1 MTKYNINGIE
11 CIIYGNFPKE
21 LFPEATEC
29 NLLENKNLPI
39 YNFDKLKR
47 ERRLE
52 KEGIITFENL
62 QAAYFLHKVK
72 ALAKS
77 RTVRD
82 YVFEKYTEILAESE
96 RTDYSAE
103 NKKESSEDSEHPS
116 DLQD

>member
-1 MTKYNINGIE
+1 MTKYNINGVE

-39 YNFDKLKR
+39 YNFNKLKR
-47 ERRLE
+47 EKRLE

-62 QAAYFLHKVK
+62 QAAYFLDKLK
-72 ALAKS
+72 ALAKP

-96 RTDYSAE
+96 RTDYSPE
-103 NKKESSEDSEHPS
+103 NKEESSENSEHS
-116 DLQD
+116 SNLQD